1 MVNLKFNG
9 PINIGSEEMIT
20 INELV
25 RLIANIAG
33 KNLFIK
39 NLQGPVGVRGRNSDN
54 TIFQNTKTLILYQ
67 DGSLVD
73 EINMEDEVALN
84 KVLNKFINHKTTIIK
99 DYEAELS
106 NFIIHIPQIANLLTN
121 LINS

>member
-54 TIFQNTKTLILYQ
+54 TIFQNTLNWNYQITILEGLSRTYNWIESQ
-67 DGSLVD
+67 VK
-73 EINMEDEVALN
+73 LN
-84 KVLNKFINHKTTIIK
+84 SPS
-99 DYEAELS
+99 AELE
-106 NFIIHIPQIANLLTN
+106 N
-121 LINS
+121 